1 VKIKLEKKKQ
11 KPSQL
16 KKNYTIVILNMKNK
30 ILITIIGLIIAIS
43 VNGQKPILFIG
54 ATAHLGSGEVI
65 QNAAISIKNGK
76 FDLVA
81 NASKIRIDPSAFDT
95 IYKIYG
101 KHIYP
106 SFILPNTTL
115 GITEIDAVRASH
127 DYRETGGINPNIRSL
142 IAYNTDSKLAK
153 TVRTNGVLI
162 AQITPRGG
170 LVSGQSSI
178 MHLDGDNWQ
187 DAALKPDDGIHINW
201 PNSYY
206 NTGWWAE
213 PGETKKN
220 KEYQNKIS
228 ELEKLFSKAKAY
240 EASSNIMDLKMESM
254 KGLFDGRKN
263 LYIHANSASDMR
275 DAIDFTERHHVE
287 NMIIVGGEDALA
299 ISNILVEKNISIIL
313 NRVHRLPKSQDSPVD
328 EPFKQAK
335 KLQDKGVLFC
345 LSYEGDMEAM
355 GARNLSFTAGTTISY
370 GQEYEKAVQSIT
382 LNTAKIL
389 GISDIV
395 GSIKK
400 GKDATF
406 FISSG
411 DALDMRT
418 NNVEKAYIQGVT
430 VDLNNHQKELF
441 NKYKNR

>member
-1 VKIKLEKKKQ
+1 
-11 KPSQL
+11 
-16 KKNYTIVILNMKNK
+16 
-30 ILITIIGLIIAIS
+30 
-43 VNGQKPILFIG
+43 
-54 ATAHLGSGEVI
+54 
-65 QNAAISIKNGK
+65 
-76 FDLVA
+76 
-81 NASKIRIDPSAFDT
+81 
-95 IYKIYG
+95 
-101 KHIYP
+101 
-106 SFILPNTTL
+106 
-115 GITEIDAVRASH
+115 
-127 DYRETGGINPNIRSL
+127 
-142 IAYNTDSKLAK
+142 
-153 TVRTNGVLI
+153 
-162 AQITPRGG
+162 
-170 LVSGQSSI
+170 
-178 MHLDGDNWQ
+178 
-187 DAALKPDDGIHINW
+187 
-201 PNSYY
+201 
-206 NTGWWAE
+206 
-213 PGETKKN
+213 
-220 KEYQNKIS
+220 
-228 ELEKLFSKAKAY
+228 
-240 EASSNIMDLKMESM
+240 MDLKMESM

>member
-1 VKIKLEKKKQ
+1 M
-11 KPSQL
+11 
-16 KKNYTIVILNMKNK
+16 TNK
-30 ILITIIGLIIAIS
+30 ILLSIIGLIITIS
-43 VNGQKPILFIG
+43 ANGQKPILFIG
-54 ATAHLGSGEVI
+54 ATAHLGNGEVI

-76 FDLVA
+76 FNLVA
-81 NASKIRIDPSAFDT
+81 DASTIRIDPSAFDT

-115 GITEIDAVRASH
+115 GITEIDAVRASR
-127 DYRETGGINPNIRSL
+127 DYKETGGVNPNIRSL

-153 TVRTNGVLI
+153 TVRSNGVLI
-162 AQITPRGG
+162 AQVTPRGG

-178 MHLDGDNWQ
+178 MHLDGYNWE
-187 DAALKPDDGIHINW
+187 DAAIKANDGIHINW

-206 NTGWWAE
+206 NTGWWAN
-213 PGETKKN
+213 PGEIKENKQYDKKT
-220 KEYQNKIS
+220 I
-228 ELEKLFSKAKAY
+228 ELEKLFSKAKSY
-240 EASSNIMDLKMESM
+240 QSSSNIMDLKMESM
-254 KGLFDGRKN
+254 KGLFDGTKN
-263 LYIHANSASDMR
+263 LYVHANSANEMR
-275 DAIDFTERHHVE
+275 DAIDFCKKYHVK
-287 NMIIVGGEDALA
+287 NIIIIGGEDALSV
-299 ISNILVEKNISIIL
+299 SNILTKENIPIIL
-313 NRVHRLPKSQDSPVD
+313 NRVHRLPKSQDSAVD

-335 KLQDKGVLFC
+335 KLTDAGILFC

-355 GARNLSFTAGTTISY
+355 GARNLSFTAGTTVAY

-389 GISDIV
+389 RIDHLV
-395 GSIKK
+395 GSIEN
-400 GKDATF
+400 GKNATF

-418 NNVEKAYIQGVT
+418 NNVEQAFINGLS

-441 NKYKNR
+441 NKYR